1 MASGKRLKILF
12 FAPAGEYGG
21 AGSLLRLLEPG
32 RDHFDPIV
40 VCPDKTFLTGELEK
54 LGISYRPFETHK
66 HKLSKRPDWH
76 LWMIVSLAW
85 HMRRNKV
92 DVAVVNHGGNFPII
106 AYAARLARVPLIRY
120 VRRTLAQNN
129 ATDFRDLEKKLLRKC
144 AGLIFISKF
153 IENEVRE
160 KLEDRLPKW
169 VQIYN
174 PQPIP
179 DMSGKDSPAEV
190 RKRFGVAEGA
200 PVIGVF
206 GSIYE
211 AKGQDI
217 LVEAIAKVVGD
228 VPKLRVLLVGDTLN
242 EPFLAKVKGRIR
254 ELQLE
259 DHFIFTGFQ
268 DEVLDIMQACD
279 FSILP
284 SRSEALGRVVIE
296 SWSVKRFVIG
306 SAVDGM
312 REIIEEADAGYL
324 FENENVDDL
333 AVQIREATARPDHCQ
348 EAAER
353 GYRWVSESCDPP
365 RYAARFTEFIR
376 EAIGGS

>member
-1 MASGKRLKILF
+1 MKDSRKRKILF

-40 VCPDKTFLTGELEK
+40 VTPDNTFLTGELKK
-54 LGISYRPFETHK
+54 LGIPYRPFETHK

-85 HMRRNKV
+85 HMRREKV
-92 DVAVVNHGGNFPII
+92 DAVVVNHGGNFPII
-106 AYAARLARVPLIRY
+106 AYAARLARIPLIRY
-120 VRRTLAQNN
+120 IRRTLAQNN

-179 DMSGKDSPAEV
+179 DMKGKDTPEAV
-190 RKRFGVAEGA
+190 RKRFGVEAGQ

-217 LVEAIAKVVGD
+217 LVEAIAKVVAD
-228 VPKLRVLLVGDTLN
+228 IPNLRVLFVGDTLN
-242 EPFLAKVKGRIR
+242 EPFLAKVKGRIA
-254 ELQLE
+254 ELKIE

-268 DEVLDIMQACD
+268 NEVLDIMQACD

-324 FENENVDDL
+324 FENENSDDL
-333 AVQIREATARPDHCQ
+333 AARIKEAAAQPGHCQ
-348 EAAER
+348 EAADR
-353 GYRWVSESCDPP
+353 GYTWVSESCDPP
-365 RYAARFTEFIR
+365 RYAERFIEFVEGAIAR
-376 EAIGGS
+376 